1 MSTSPA
7 ISTPVKQI
15 SPSPIAACMSPTANM
30 PPGWRTG
37 KKIRAPAPWKWS
49 SRLPPCCP
57 ARPFESSSP
66 SVATPTTP
74 TIGMAGNETRS
85 FIFTMPSRT
94 SKSRVT
100 GDRTCSISC
109 PKPGMSVA
117 TPHSIGRTSRISAT
131 SESPGSA
138 PLTATG
144 PVALLIRER
153 SISVTRSSSLRIWP
167 VKQSFVSKVTTSPGS
182 TSSTGRRSGPNDQI
196 TSLRGRRWCCATLRC
211 HRFVFDVDA
220 LHVAQLLRSRH
231 RQPDRQR
238 DADPD
243 PRDRDPVR
251 VLDRIGR
258 DELVVLVIER
268 EEEEH
273 DPADRKHEV
282 EEGVELGSPP
292 DPVLPDRARADEH
305 VHDDHD
311 DHRERGDQGET
322 DERAPLPTEQ
332 QRQHEGEDAHA
343 DDRVRRRPEPRVHVA
358 ERPRRQPVPG
368 EGVEDSR
375 GGVHR
380 RVRVRCDRVT
390 DRDEDEHPPGPPED
404 LAEIPPRVGAGGLR
418 DEVAEAGAE
427 DPGVRRQH
435 VEEADREGRADDRER
450 HGASGM
456 LRLLAERRG
465 GFEADE
471 GEDREHH
478 PAEDTAPTTE
488 GVVRLERLDVELAR
502 VREQHPERER
512 GEDGD
517 LERAENHAG
526 RGGEAD
532 VAIGEQEDDDRHQ
545 RHPDPPLPG
554 VVPAQIGR

>member
-153 SISVTRSSSLRIWP
+153 SISVTRSSSLRICP
-167 VKQSFVSKVTTSPGS
+167 VKQSFVSKVTTSPRS
-182 TSSTGRRSGPNDQI
+182 TSSTAWRSGPNDQI

-220 LHVAQLLRSRH
+220 LHVAQLLRPGQ
-231 RQPDRQR
+231 RQPGGEH
-238 DADPD
+238 DAGPD
-243 PRDRDPVR
+243 PGDRDPVR
-251 VLDRIGR
+251 VLDRIRG
-258 DELVVLVIER
+258 DELVVLVVER
-268 EEEEH
+268 EEEED
-273 DPADRKHEV
+273 DPADRQDEM
-282 EEGVELGSPP
+282 EERVELRTPP
-292 DPVLPDRARADEH
+292 HPVFPDRAGADQH
-305 VHDDHD
+305 VDDHHDDHGQRRD
-311 DHRERGDQGET
+311 EGEA
-322 DERAPLPTEQ
+322 DERAPLPAEQ
-332 QRQHEGEDAHA
+332 QRQHESEQAHP
-343 DDRVRRRPEPRVHVA
+343 DDRVRRRPEPRVHMSQRA
-358 ERPRRQPVPG
+358 RREPVPG
-368 EGVEDSR
+368 ERVEDTRR
-375 GGVHR
+375 GIDG
-380 RVRVRCDRVT
+380 RVRVRRDRVA
-390 DRDEDEHPPGPPED
+390 DGEEHDHPAGSPED
-404 LAEIPPRVGAGGLR
+404 LAEVPPRVGAGGLR
-418 DEVAEAGAE
+418 HEVIEAGPE
-427 DPGVRRQH
+427 HPGIGGQH
-435 VEEADREGRADDRER
+435 VEEPDRERRAHNGER
-450 HGASGM
+450 HGASGA
-456 LRLLAERRG
+456 LRLLTERCRG
-465 GFEADE
+465 LEADE
-471 GEDREHH
+471 GDDRE
-478 PAEDTAPTTE
+478 D
-488 GVVRLERLDVELAR
+488 
-502 VREQHPERER
+502 
-512 GEDGD
+512 
-517 LERAENHAG
+517 HA
-526 RGGEAD
+526 
-532 VAIGEQEDDDRHQ
+532 
-545 RHPDPPLPG
+545 
-554 VVPAQIGR
+554 